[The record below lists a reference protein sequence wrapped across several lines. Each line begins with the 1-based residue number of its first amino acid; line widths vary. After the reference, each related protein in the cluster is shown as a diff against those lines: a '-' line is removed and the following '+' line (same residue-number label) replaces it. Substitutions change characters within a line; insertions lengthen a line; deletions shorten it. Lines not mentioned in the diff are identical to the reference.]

1 MFVLNFYFDI
11 ELRLTNY
18 IIKNSYKM
26 KNNYL
31 KRFSTLLFAILSVV
45 SYAQQTTWVIDKS
58 HSSIGFDIDHLVVSQ
73 TEGTFNEYEATIK
86 ADKSDFSDATF
97 DITIQTT
104 SVDTKNERRD
114 NHLRSADFFDSEKY
128 PEITFKVNSFK
139 HISGKKYEVTGMFT
153 MHGVTKEVTLDAR
166 FGGIITQGNF
176 GTRAGLRITG
186 EIDRYDFG
194 LKYNAAMEAG
204 GYILGKEVR
213 IDCRLE
219 MVKQEKA

>member
-1 MFVLNFYFDI
+1 MKVFTSVLMV
-11 ELRLTNY
+11 LG
-18 IIKNSYKM
+18 
-26 KNNYL
+26 
-31 KRFSTLLFAILSVV
+31 ILSMTNTQ
-45 SYAQQTTWVIDKS
+45 AQTTNWKIDQS

-86 ADKSDFSDATF
+86 ADEPDFSDATIN
-97 DITIQTT
+97 ITIQTA

-114 NHLRSADFFDSEKY
+114 GHLKSGDFFDSEMY
-128 PEITFKVNSFK
+128 PTMTFKDAKFEKVSD
-139 HISGKKYEVTGMFT
+139 KKYKITGLFT

-186 EIDRYDFG
+186 EINRYDFG

-204 GYILGKEVR
+204 GFILGEEVR

-219 MVKQEKA
+219 MVKQS